1 MKSSET
7 YGAAGN
13 DAFDAQ
19 LMSHL
24 ASCGRSGGYRVL
36 EVMKRSDFEVT
47 EKVVFAGEEGGDLG
61 PFVRKRID
69 AESGLG
75 GAYEQL
81 LVAQQRG
88 LRCPNLP
95 RIIDVWNDG
104 QQVNVVMEWLDGQ
117 TLEELVAQAGPGIDL
132 AREAV
137 GQVARAVEVLHG
149 GLGQGAPV
157 IHRDLK
163 PANIMVVAGAVGIPR
178 TFVLIDL
185 GIARTWREGAEA
197 DTARLGTR
205 AYAPPEQFGFGQTS
219 VRSDVYALGAILYFC
234 LTGQDP
240 APGKTA
246 RQLVSEASI
255 PSDLALVVERA
266 MSFDPQG
273 RYAGALELA
282 AAVAGEKGA
291 AAAPAAAQA
300 RGARGP
306 RALLA
311 GVPELW
317 GRVWNTLVVAAFL
330 VLVAACV
337 GNFIVPTQSSLRY
350 PTWYLALEF
359 LFWLPVSFAALAY
372 LLIDKRRLMRQVPA
386 LAAVPLGMQ
395 RLACAAAIVG
405 SLAVVIILGLIGGA
419 L

>member
-7 YGAAGN
+7 YDA
-13 DAFDAQ
+13 AFDAQ

-36 EVMKRSDFEVT
+36 EVLKRSDYEVT
-47 EKVVFAGEEGGDLG
+47 EKVVFAGEDGGDLG

-69 AESGLG
+69 TASGLG

-81 LVAQQRG
+81 FVAQRRG

-95 RIIDVWNDG
+95 RIADVWNDG
-104 QQVNVVMEWLDGQ
+104 QQINVVMEWLYGQ
-117 TLEELVAQAGPGIDL
+117 TLEDLIAAAGPGEDL
-132 AREAV
+132 AREV
-137 GQVARAVEVLHG
+137 MSQVTCAVEVLHA

-163 PANIMVVAGAVGIPR
+163 PSNIMVVGGTDGIPR

-205 AYAPPEQFGFGQTS
+205 SYAPPEQFGFGQTS

-234 LTGQDP
+234 LTGEDP
-240 APGKTA
+240 VPGKTA
-246 RQLVSEASI
+246 AQLVSRPGMPPELAS
-255 PSDLALVVERA
+255 VVARA
-266 MSFDPQG
+266 MSFDPQA
-273 RYAGALELA
+273 RYGGAAELA
-282 AAVAGEKGA
+282 AAAAGEAGVAGAVA
-291 AAAPAAAQA
+291 ADA
-300 RGARGP
+300 RRP
-306 RALLA
+306 SLL
-311 GVPELW
+311 GSVPDLW
-317 GRVWNTLVVAAFL
+317 GRVWNTLIAGAFL

-350 PTWYLALEF
+350 PTWYLGLEF
-359 LFWLPVSFAALAY
+359 LFWLPVSFAAAAW
-372 LLIDKRRLMRQVPA
+372 LLIDKRRIMRQLPA
-386 LAAVPLGMQ
+386 LAAVPLGAQ
-395 RLACAAAIVG
+395 RLACVAAMVG
-405 SLAVVIILGLIGGA
+405 SLMVVIICGLIGGA

>member
-1 MKSSET
+1 MESNET
-7 YGAAGN
+7 YGAAGG

-47 EKVVFAGEEGGDLG
+47 EKVFFAGEEGGDLG
-61 PFVRKRID
+61 PFVRKRIG

-75 GAYEQL
+75 GAYGQL
-81 LVAQQRG
+81 LVAQRRG

-117 TLEELVAQAGPGIDL
+117 TLEELVAQVGPGVDL
-132 AREAV
+132 AREAMD
-137 GQVARAVEVLHG
+137 QVARAVEVLHG
-149 GLGQGAPV
+149 GLGQGVPV

-163 PANIMVVAGAVGIPR
+163 PANIMVVGGAVGIPR

-246 RQLVSEASI
+246 QQLVSGSGI
-255 PSDLALVVERA
+255 PSDLAVVVERA
-266 MSFDPQG
+266 MSFDPQR
-273 RYAGALELA
+273 RYAGAPQLA

-291 AAAPAAAQA
+291 TATKA
-300 RGARGP
+300 RGGRGP

-359 LFWLPVSFAALAY
+359 LFWLPVSFTALAY
-372 LLIDKRRLMRQVPA
+372 LLIDKRRLLRQVPA

-395 RLACAAAIVG
+395 RLACVAAIVG